1 MDLSLY
7 IIKSTCHSDLL
18 MLWSNTLHC
27 LSEIKSPMA
36 VVLVFLFQRWAS
48 ASLYSSAL
56 NSPLLLRYIR
66 LQCKHVAVLL
76 WFVVNRKSGQSPK
89 TPLSLVCVVGM
100 IGIRLRLKVKWKHK
114 STHPDQSWQGSIRLI
129 LLFFFF
135 LRLPYQ
141 QQSIHCFQFTTLT
154 GKGSTLTHLLT
165 GHHGSSLF

>member
-27 LSEIKSPMA
+27 QSEINITNGSR
-36 VVLVFLFQRWAS
+36 VGLSISTLILCLFVQLCS
-48 ASLYSSAL
+48 Q
-56 NSPLLLRYIR
+56 LLLRYIR
-66 LQCKHVAVLL
+66 LQCKHIAVLL

-114 STHPDQSWQGSIRLI
+114 STRPDQSWQGSIRLI

-141 QQSIHCFQFTTLT
+141 QTINS
-154 GKGSTLTHLLT
+154 LLSVYHPDRQGLDINT
-165 GHHGSSLF
+165 FAHWPPWL